1 MQKRLWASGQELRLS
16 CSPSCSRGSQRT
28 VPAPFRSV
36 TERGKPGHT
45 SQEELA
51 IHVAADKTLTINP
64 HTTDVCSGNNF
75 CSVPGASQGGSAP
88 GRSQAWTLPAAGD
101 QCWAPRLAGQVLTLT
116 VLWEAEPWAAQ
127 TGPGGTLA
135 RRPGW
140 RQNCENRPSLSTAH
154 RRPVSTA
161 LSRELTE
168 PQPRCQPVPPV
179 PWHVL
184 WADPAQGRPEAA
196 SMQAEDTASS
206 SLRWRGLLVESHA
219 LHFCGCDTGPR
230 HRTSQI
236 RPVQG

>member
-1 MQKRLWASGQELRLS
+1 M
-16 CSPSCSRGSQRT
+16 
-28 VPAPFRSV
+28 
-36 TERGKPGHT
+36 
-45 SQEELA
+45 
-51 IHVAADKTLTINP
+51 LTINLR
-64 HTTDVCSGNNF
+64 TTDVCSRNNF
-75 CSVPGASQGGSAP
+75 CNVPGASQGGSAS

-116 VLWEAEPWAAQ
+116 ILWEAEPWAAQ
-127 TGPGGTLA
+127 TGPGRTLA

-154 RRPVSTA
+154 RRLVSTA

-184 WADPAQGRPEAA
+184 WADPTQGRPEAA
-196 SMQAEDTASS
+196 SMQAEDTATN

-230 HRTSQI
+230 HSASQI
-236 RPVQG
+236 VLSKDEEKEASESQEENKRPLATKHHHYHGLRAVTAAHLAPVSCGVKEEPAHADSCRSH